1 MFVHSWVC
9 YSSRMIYFIHRSVA
23 MTPIVINIFI
33 YFNCFFFFSVTLCGK
48 PFSLPPKLNISTVE
62 RKSPTALCKRFK
74 RKIKKVNFKRK
85 PVTRVFSCQHWKPS
99 PAPFDNLKDGLG
111 TGREYGCQYAMQAD
125 VSTPAVGKGCGVP
138 APPTAGGRVRLGHRS
153 HSPRPNHWQWCG

>member
-1 MFVHSWVC
+1 
-9 YSSRMIYFIHRSVA
+9 

-85 PVTRVFSCQHWKPS
+85 PVTRVFSCQH
-99 PAPFDNLKDGLG
+99 
-111 TGREYGCQYAMQAD
+111 
-125 VSTPAVGKGCGVP
+125 
-138 APPTAGGRVRLGHRS
+138 
-153 HSPRPNHWQWCG
+153 